1 MTQTPAVDITPAT
14 PADVALV
21 LSLITALADYEKL
34 RHEVIATEQ
43 SLSKALFGPRP
54 SAEAV
59 IARVGGTPAGFALF
73 FHNFSTF
80 MGKHGLYL
88 EDLFVLP
95 EFRGRSIGKALLQHL
110 AQLALERDCGR
121 FEWAV
126 LDWNRPALDFYRSL
140 GAEAKSDWII
150 HRVSGEALLHLA
162 SGKSR
167 LPRQ

>member
-1 MTQTPAVDITPAT
+1 MTQDPTLDIAPARPT
-14 PADVALV
+14 DVALM

-34 RHEVIATEQ
+34 SHEVVATEE
-43 SLSKALFGPRP
+43 SLSLALFGPKP

-59 IARVGGTPAGFALF
+59 IARVNGTPAGFALF

-80 MGKHGLYL
+80 VGKHGLYL

-95 EFRGRSIGKALLQHL
+95 EFRGRSIGKALLQYL
-110 AQLALERDCGR
+110 AALAVERQCGR

-126 LDWNRPALDFYRSL
+126 LDWNRPARDFYESL

-150 HRVSGEALLHLA
+150 HRVSGAALQQLA
-162 SGKSR
+162 SGKS
-167 LPRQ
+167 

>member
-1 MTQTPAVDITPAT
+1 MTQTTGIDIAPAT
-14 PADVALV
+14 PADVGLV

-34 RHEVIATEQ
+34 RHEVVATEQ
-43 SLSKALFGPRP
+43 SLTQALFAERP

-59 IARVGGTPAGFALF
+59 IARVGGEAAGFALF

-80 MGKHGLYL
+80 MGKPGLYL

-95 EFRGRSIGKALLQHL
+95 EFRGRSIGKALLQYL
-110 AQLALERDCGR
+110 AQLAVQRGCGR

-126 LDWNRPALDFYRSL
+126 LDWNRPARDFYESL

-150 HRVSGEALLHLA
+150 HRVSGEALQRLA
-162 SGKSR
+162 SGGS
-167 LPRQ
+167 

>member
-1 MTQTPAVDITPAT
+1 MTPTPSIDIAPAT
-14 PADVALV
+14 PADVGLV

-43 SLSKALFGPRP
+43 SLTQALFGERP

-59 IARVGGTPAGFALF
+59 IARAAGEPAGFALF

-80 MGKHGLYL
+80 VGKPGLYL

-95 EFRGRSIGKALLQHL
+95 EFRGRSIGKALLQYL
-110 AQLALERDCGR
+110 ANLAVQRGCGR

-126 LDWNRPALDFYRSL
+126 LDWNRPARDFYESL
-140 GAEAKSDWII
+140 GAEAKADWII
-150 HRVSGEALLHLA
+150 HRVSGEALQRLA
-162 SGKSR
+162 SGGS
-167 LPRQ
+167 

>member
-1 MTQTPAVDITPAT
+1 MTQNSRIDIAPAT
-14 PADVALV
+14 PHDVPLM
-21 LSLITALADYEKL
+21 LSLITALAEYEKL

-43 SLSKALFGPRP
+43 SLGTALFGPKP

-59 IARVGGTPAGFALF
+59 IARFEGSPAGFALF

-80 MGKHGLYL
+80 VGKHGLYL

-95 EFRGRSIGKALLQHL
+95 QFRGRAIGKALLRHL
-110 AQLALERDCGR
+110 AALAVERDCGR

-126 LDWNRPALDFYRSL
+126 LDWNRPARDFYESL

-150 HRVSGEALLHLA
+150 HRVSGAALQQLA
-162 SGKSR
+162 SPDS
-167 LPRQ
+167 